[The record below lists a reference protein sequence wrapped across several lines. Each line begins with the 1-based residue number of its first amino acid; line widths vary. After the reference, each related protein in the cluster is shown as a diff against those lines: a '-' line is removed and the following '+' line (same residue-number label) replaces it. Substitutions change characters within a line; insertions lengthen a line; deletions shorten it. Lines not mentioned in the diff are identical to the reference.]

1 MRVNNSRGH
10 HMTTLRSHWSRNEA
24 TIGAWLSIPS
34 IVSAELAARTGF
46 DYVCLD
52 NQHGA
57 LDYQVSVAMIQAVL
71 LGGSRPIVRTSWNEP
86 GTIAKFLDAGAEG
99 IIVPMVNTAD
109 EADAVV
115 RSCRYPPHGTRS
127 YGPTL
132 VGMRHDDYFAWS
144 NDSVA
149 VIPMIETV
157 RAIANLDAILA
168 VPSVDAIYVG
178 PADLSVSLGLPPRN
192 NDGHPAFD
200 EALATIAEGCRNA
213 GVVAGIHAS
222 AALVARRLE
231 QGFRM
236 VTVTADV
243 TALRQALVEDLST
256 SRGIAALRNPNA
268 IY

>member
-1 MRVNNSRGH
+1 
-10 HMTTLRSHWSRNEA
+10 MTTLRSQWSSGDS

-34 IVSAELAARTGF
+34 AVSAELAARTGF

-57 LDYQVSVAMIQAVL
+57 LDYQVSIAMIQAVL
-71 LGGSRPIVRTSWNEP
+71 LGGSRPVVRTPWNEP
-86 GTIAKFLDAGAEG
+86 GIIAKFLDAGAEG
-99 IIVPMVNTAD
+99 IIVPMVNTSDDAG
-109 EADAVV
+109 AVV

-144 NDSVA
+144 NHNVA
-149 VIPMIETV
+149 VIPMIETAQ
-157 RAIANLDAILA
+157 AIANLDSILA
-168 VPSVDAIYVG
+168 VPGVNAIYVG

-192 NDGHPAFD
+192 NDGESVFD
-200 EALATIAEGCRNA
+200 EALLAIVKGCRDA
-213 GVVAGIHAS
+213 GVVPGIHTT
-222 AALVARRLE
+222 AALVARRLD

-236 VTVTADV
+236 VTVSADV
-243 TALRQALVEDLST
+243 P
-256 SRGIAALRNPNA
+256 ALRNAFADDLRAARGAAPQDPDA